1 MARTLEY
8 AFDDRALAR
17 FAEQIGKSEE
27 AAYFNEQSF
36 NYKNVFDT
44 DICFVRGKTKEGKWR
59 TPFAPLASSH
69 RKDDYCEGNAW
80 QWSFFVPH
88 DVEGLAA
95 LMGGKERLAARL
107 DSLFTMS
114 SALEGDDVSGE
125 RNIDRKS
132 CTNV

>member
-1 MARTLEY
+1 MEMESVARTLEY

-17 FAEQIGKSEE
+17 FAEQIGRSEE

-36 NYKNVFDT
+36 NYKNVFDA

-95 LMGGKERLAARL
+95 LMGGKERLAAAWIRFSRCL
-107 DSLFTMS
+107 LHWRATMYLVISL
-114 SALEGDDVSGE
+114 A
-125 RNIDRKS
+125 
-132 CTNV
+132 